1 MKNSLYFFIIGIL
14 LVSCSRKAEKSDAY
28 GNFEST
34 EITISAEGTG
44 KLETFG
50 ITEGQVLKADS
61 VLGFIDTTD
70 LYLKK
75 LQLMAQ
81 RKSVASRKSSITTQ
95 IDVQNQQT
103 ANLIVE
109 KNRLEKL
116 IKDGAATSKQLDDL
130 NANLLLINKQITNI
144 QSQGTSI
151 PSDMEA
157 LNKQIDQIS
166 ASIKKCIIKNP
177 VNGTV
182 LNKYAEANEFV
193 TLGKSLYK
201 VANLEEMNLRVFV
214 SGSQLPQLKL
224 GQKIEVLIDSNAKE
238 NKKYE
243 GIISWISS
251 TAEFTPKIIQTKEE
265 RVNLVYAVKVKVKND
280 GYIKIGMPG
289 EINFSK

>member
-1 MKNSLYFFIIGIL
+1 MKNSLYLFIMGVL
-14 LVSCSRKAEKSDAY
+14 LISCSRKAEKSDAY

-44 KLETFG
+44 KLEAFG

-81 RKSVASRKSSITTQ
+81 RKSVSSRKNSISTQ

-130 NANLLLINKQITNI
+130 NANLLLINKQISNI

-151 PSDMEA
+151 PSDVEA
-157 LNKQIDQIS
+157 LNKQIEQIN

-177 VNGTV
+177 INGTV

-224 GQKIEVLIDSNAKE
+224 GQKVEVLIDSNEKE

-251 TAEFTPKIIQTKEE
+251 SAEFTPKIIQTKEE

-280 GYIKIGMPG
+280 GFIKIGMPG
-289 EINFSK
+289 EINFTK

>member
-1 MKNSLYFFIIGIL
+1 MGVL
-14 LVSCSRKAEKSDAY
+14 LISCSRKAEKSDAY

-44 KLETFG
+44 KLEAFG

-81 RKSVASRKSSITTQ
+81 RKSVSSRKNSISTQ

-130 NANLLLINKQITNI
+130 NANLLLINKQISNI

-151 PSDMEA
+151 PSDVEA
-157 LNKQIDQIS
+157 LNKQIEQIN
-166 ASIKKCIIKNP
+166 ASIKKCVIKNP
-177 VNGTV
+177 INGTV

-224 GQKIEVLIDSNAKE
+224 GQKVEVLIDSNEKE

-243 GIISWISS
+243 GIIGWISS
-251 TAEFTPKIIQTKEE
+251 SAEFTPKIIQTKEE

-280 GYIKIGMPG
+280 GFIKIGMPG
-289 EINFSK
+289 EINFKQ

>member
-1 MKNSLYFFIIGIL
+1 MKNSLYLFIMGVL
-14 LVSCSRKAEKSDAY
+14 LISCSRKAEKSDAY

-44 KLETFG
+44 KLEAFG

-81 RKSVASRKSSITTQ
+81 RKSVSSRKNSISTQ

-130 NANLLLINKQITNI
+130 NANLLLINKQISNI

-151 PSDMEA
+151 PSDVEA
-157 LNKQIDQIS
+157 LNKQIEQIN

-177 VNGTV
+177 INGTV

-224 GQKIEVLIDSNAKE
+224 GQKVEVLIDSNEKE

-251 TAEFTPKIIQTKEE
+251 SAEFTPKIIQTKEE

-280 GYIKIGMPG
+280 GFIKIGMPG
-289 EINFSK
+289 EINFKQ